1 MTDQRES
8 RNDFEEGVSQPAE
21 MPSPQG
27 QPVYTAPPMPTYVA
41 VGPQKQASK
50 GWIVGLSIVVALCL
64 IMVVSI
70 VSCTSIANSSMSMM
84 GFSSQSS
91 DDTSDSRPK
100 VGIISIDGTI
110 QYDGSS
116 CSPGGL
122 RTLLD
127 RAEKRSDIKAVVLRV
142 NSGGGVATAGEEMA
156 HYVKEFSKPI
166 VVSSASTNASA
177 AYEISSQSDYIF
189 TSKTTAIGAIGVAME
204 VTDLSGLYEKLGINI
219 ETITSTESKDSSYG
233 NRPLTDEERAWYQ
246 DLVNQIDEDFV
257 TVVAEGRDMEFSEVK
272 ALANGMTY
280 TGFDAVENGLADEI
294 GYLEDAVLKAS
305 KLAGYN
311 ESLTSSTLTLSQQ
324 SSLLA
329 LLDALS
335 QSKADGSSSA
345 LLAEQLKEDA
355 VVR

>member
-1 MTDQRES
+1 MTDERDS
-8 RNDFEEGVSQPAE
+8 RTDHEEAVQPAD
-21 MPSPQG
+21 MPRPQG
-27 QPVYTAPPMPTYVA
+27 KPIYAAPSAPTYAA
-41 VGPQKQASK
+41 VGHQRQASK
-50 GWIVGLSIVVALCL
+50 GWIVGISIVAALCL

-70 VSCTSIANSSMSMM
+70 VSCTSIANSSMSIL
-84 GFSSQSS
+84 GLSSQSA
-91 DDTSDSRPK
+91 DDSGDSKPK

-233 NRPLTDEERAWYQ
+233 NRPLTEEERAWYQ

-257 TVVAEGRDMEFSEVK
+257 TVVAEGRDMDFSEVK

-311 ESLTSSTLTLSQQ
+311 EPLASSTFYLSEH

-329 LLDALS
+329 LLDVLS
-335 QSKADGSSSA
+335 QAKGNDPSSV
-345 LLAEQLKEDA
+345 LLAEQLKDDA

>member
-1 MTDQRES
+1 MTDERDSINQP
-8 RNDFEEGVSQPAE
+8 EEAVPHPAA
-21 MPSPQG
+21 MPRPQG
-27 QPVYTAPPMPTYVA
+27 NPVYTAPPAPSYVA
-41 VGPQKQASK
+41 AVPQRRASK
-50 GWIVGLSIVVALCL
+50 GWIVGLSVVVALCL
-64 IMVVSI
+64 IIIVSI
-70 VSCTSIANSSMSMM
+70 VSCTSMANNSLSAM
-84 GFSSQSS
+84 GLSGQSADDSS
-91 DDTSDSRPK
+91 DGKPK
-100 VGIISIDGTI
+100 VALISIDGAI

-127 RAEKRSDIKAVVLRV
+127 RAEKRSDIKAVVLRI

-156 HYVKEFSKPI
+156 HYVKKFTKPI

-177 AYEISSQSDYIF
+177 AYEISSQADYIF

-204 VTDLSGLYEKLGINI
+204 VTDLSGLYEKLGIKI
-219 ETITSTESKDSSYG
+219 ESITSTESKDSSYG
-233 NRPLTDEERAWYQ
+233 NRPLTEEERAWYQ

-257 TVVAEGRDMEFSEVK
+257 SVVAEGRHMDVSQVK
-272 ALANGMTY
+272 GLANGMTY

-305 KLAGYN
+305 NLAGYT
-311 ESLTSSTLTLSQQ
+311 ESLSSTTLTLSEQ

-335 QSKADGSSSA
+335 QTASRDSASA
-345 LLAEQLKEDA
+345 LLAEQLGNDG
-355 VVR
+355 VMR

>member
-1 MTDQRES
+1 MTDERDITPETPEIPQ
-8 RNDFEEGVSQPAE
+8 QPAE
-21 MPSPQG
+21 MPRPQG
-27 QPVYTAPPMPTYVA
+27 QPVYSAPPAPTYVA
-41 VGPQKQASK
+41 AVPRKQASK
-50 GWIVGLSIVVALCL
+50 GWIVGLAIVAALCL

-70 VSCTSIANSSMSMM
+70 VSCTSIANTSMGMM
-84 GFSSQSS
+84 GFSGQSA
-91 DDTSDSRPK
+91 DDSADGKPK
-100 VGIISIDGTI
+100 VGVISIDGTI

-127 RAEKRSDIKAVVLRV
+127 RAERRSDIKAVVLRV
-142 NSGGGVATAGEEMA
+142 NSGGGIATAGEEMS

-204 VTDLSGLYEKLGINI
+204 VTDLSGLYEKLGIRI
-219 ETITSTESKDSSYG
+219 DTITSTESKDSSYG
-233 NRPLTDEERAWYQ
+233 NRPLTEEERAWYQ

-257 TVVAEGRDMEFSEVK
+257 TVVAEGRDMEFSQVK

-294 GYLEDAVLKAS
+294 GYLEDAVAKAS
-305 KLAGYN
+305 KLAGYS
-311 ESLTSSTLTLSQQ
+311 EPLTSTTLTLSEQ

-335 QSKADGSSSA
+335 QTKADDSADA
-345 LLAEQLKEDA
+345 LLAEQLGKDGL
-355 VVR
+355 VR